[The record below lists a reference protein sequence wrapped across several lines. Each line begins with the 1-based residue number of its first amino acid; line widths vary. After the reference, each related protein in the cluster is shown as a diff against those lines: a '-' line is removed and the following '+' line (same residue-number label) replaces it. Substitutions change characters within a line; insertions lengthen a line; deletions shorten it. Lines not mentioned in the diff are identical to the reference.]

1 MSIQEI
7 VLGGGGVL
15 LVVMS
20 LVQIAPVKLNP
31 WSWLARKFGRAI
43 NGEVLE
49 KVDRLEKDITKMK
62 QDADERAAVACRAL
76 YIGAAAQHPLHGVL
90 HSKDHF
96 DQILTDITE
105 YERYCAAHPNFKNNM
120 TVLTSARIQEIYAE
134 RLEKND
140 FL

>member
-31 WSWLARKFGRAI
+31 WSWLARKVGRAI

-49 KVDRLEKDITKMK
+49 KVDRLEKDVTKIK
-62 QDADERAAVACRAL
+62 ESADERTAIACRVRIL
-76 YIGAAAQHPLHGVL
+76 RFGDETLHGVL

>member
-62 QDADERAAVACRAL
+62 QDADERAAVVCRVRIL
-76 YIGAAAQHPLHGVL
+76 HFGDETLHGVL

>member
-1 MSIQEI
+1 MNVKEI
-7 VLGGGGVL
+7 ILGGSGVL
-15 LVVMS
+15 VVIMT
-20 LVQIAPVKLNP
+20 LVQIAPVKINP

-49 KVDRLEKDITKMK
+49 KVDRLEKDVTKMK
-62 QDADERAAVACRAL
+62 QDADERAAVACRVRIL
-76 YIGAAAQHPLHGVL
+76 HFGDETLHGVL